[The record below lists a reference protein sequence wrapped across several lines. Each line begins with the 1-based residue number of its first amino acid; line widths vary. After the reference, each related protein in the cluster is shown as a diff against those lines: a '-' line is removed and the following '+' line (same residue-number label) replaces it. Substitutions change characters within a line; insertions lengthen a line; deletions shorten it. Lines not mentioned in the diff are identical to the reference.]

1 MDTQTSLKFDIHV
14 DSQLVRDKANNPL
27 LSTSTSSNP
36 FNNNITAEVVPSTST
51 SSKDV
56 NNSRPG
62 LSNRLNK
69 NIQKTNQ
76 YNKKPLQPLN
86 TDFKQQKSRNM
97 SWHNPEGRRGKRGRD
112 DDTESGRAND
122 NHFGS
127 TSGSSSAPPP
137 PPSKR
142 RKPCSRP
149 NAREVFGEINEVRD
163 WSPSA

>member
-51 SSKDV
+51 SSKDA
-56 NNSRPG
+56 NSRPG

-86 TDFKQQKSRNM
+86 TDFNQQKSRNM

-112 DDTESGRAND
+112 DDTETGRAND

-127 TSGSSSAPPP
+127 TSGSSSAPPL

-163 WSPSA
+163 WSPPA